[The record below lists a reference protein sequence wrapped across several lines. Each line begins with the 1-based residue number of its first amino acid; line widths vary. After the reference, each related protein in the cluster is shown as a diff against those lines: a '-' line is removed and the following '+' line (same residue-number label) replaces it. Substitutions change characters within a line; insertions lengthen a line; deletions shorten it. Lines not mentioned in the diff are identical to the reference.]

1 MTWEWDFE
9 TDGVYENFGGV
20 ESTGV
25 EAALGYGWDNGWRI
39 NGAYTYNRS
48 KYLGSGN
55 AARDTELGIVD
66 GAQVIGQPKHVL
78 VVSADWQGDSWN
90 AGISGRYLGER
101 YLDASNTAKLPSATV
116 FNANIGFD
124 LQSLSPRLKGVG
136 ASLVVSNL
144 TDRRYLAGVDGSNS
158 AFIGAPRTVG
168 FSVRVDL

>member
-1 MTWEWDFE
+1 M
-9 TDGVYENFGGV
+9 
-20 ESTGV
+20 ESTGL

-39 NGAYTYNRS
+39 SGAYTYNRS

-55 AARDTELGIVD
+55 LARDTELGIVD

-78 VVSADWQGDSWN
+78 VVSADWQGERWN

-101 YLDASNTAKLPSATV
+101 YLDAANANKLPSATV
-116 FNANIGFD
+116 FNANIGLD
-124 LQSLSPRLKGVG
+124 LQGLSPRLKGVG

-144 TDRRYLAGVDGSNS
+144 TDRKYLAGVDGSDA

-168 FSVRVDL
+168 VSVRVDL